1 MSLRRS
7 RTLVLIGTAAGG
19 TLLGHLL
26 AYVATIPND
35 SARAELLRHSGHGYL
50 PGATAA
56 ATLAALS
63 AIAATVA
70 VGLRRDRGTGRS
82 GGGHPSTALQL
93 WLMQCTAFVAMEGI
107 ERMAAGAGLSMLSP
121 RLLIVGFLSQALVA
135 VAGALIMSGAD
146 RVAESVTLAPSSVA
160 WARPAILVGSGLP
173 GARRIA
179 RSWLLLARPSR
190 APPFAVGR

>member
-19 TLLGHLL
+19 TLVGHLL

-35 SARAELLRHSGHGYL
+35 SARAELLRHSAHGYL
-50 PGATAA
+50 PGAAAA
-56 ATLAALS
+56 ATLTALS

-70 VGLRRDRGTGRS
+70 VGIRRDRGTGGS
-82 GGGHPSTALQL
+82 GAGHPSTALHL

-107 ERMAAGAGLSMLSP
+107 ERMAAGAGLSILSP
-121 RLLIVGFLSQALVA
+121 RLLLVGVLSQALVA
-135 VAGALIMSGAD
+135 VAGALVLSGAD
-146 RVAESVTLAPSSVA
+146 RVAEAVTLVPSSVA
-160 WARPAILVGSGLP
+160 WPRRAILVGSDLP
-173 GARRIA
+173 GRRIA